1 MATIG
6 FNALWLLCV
15 ILLLGA
21 FFLAIRRRR
30 LAARAEDRN
39 NQLNATTFIRHTGQ
53 DVRIHMPSH
62 IHPHNTPGA
71 ATIANNPAAN
81 TAYTPIH
88 TDGIQPPPPT
98 FDPHED
104 QPPPSYQDFNK
115 DVRIQASNNNNN
127 NNNTNPP

>member
-1 MATIG
+1 MATVG

-15 ILLLGA
+15 ILLLIA

-62 IHPHNTPGA
+62 LHPHNTPA
-71 ATIANNPAAN
+71 ATSNPAAN
-81 TAYTPIH
+81 TVYTPIH

-115 DVRIQASNNNNN
+115 DVRIQPSHNNT
-127 NNNTNPP
+127 TNPP

>member
-1 MATIG
+1 MATVG

-15 ILLLGA
+15 ILLLIA

-53 DVRIHMPSH
+53 EVRIHMPSH
-62 IHPHNTPGA
+62 LHPCNMPAA
-71 ATIANNPAAN
+71 ATNNSTANAP
-81 TAYTPIH
+81 YTPIH

-115 DVRIQASNNNNN
+115 DVRIQSSSNS

>member
-1 MATIG
+1 MATVG

-15 ILLLGA
+15 ILLLIA
-21 FFLAIRRRR
+21 FFLAIRKRRI
-30 LAARAEDRN
+30 AARAEDRN
-39 NQLNATTFIRHTGQ
+39 NQLNATTYIRHTGQ
-53 DVRIHMPSH
+53 EVRIHMPSH
-62 IHPHNTPGA
+62 QRPHTPAAA
-71 ATIANNPAAN
+71 ATTTTANN

-115 DVRIQASNNNNN
+115 DIRIQPFNNNNN
-127 NNNTNPP
+127 NNN

>member
-1 MATIG
+1 MATVG

-15 ILLLGA
+15 ILLLIA

-39 NQLNATTFIRHTGQ
+39 NQLNATTYIRHTGQ

-62 IHPHNTPGA
+62 LHPPAAA
-71 ATIANNPAAN
+71 ATNSPPAS
-81 TAYTPIH
+81 TAYTPIR

-98 FDPHED
+98 FDPRED

-115 DVRIQASNNNNN
+115 DVRIQPSNS
-127 NNNTNPP
+127 NNTNPR

>member
-1 MATIG
+1 MATVG

-15 ILLLGA
+15 VLLLIA

-39 NQLNATTFIRHTGQ
+39 NQLHTTTTFIRHTGQ
-53 DVRIHMPSH
+53 DVRIHMPTGHAASNN
-62 IHPHNTPGA
+62 NT
-71 ATIANNPAAN
+71 
-81 TAYTPIH
+81 TAYTPIQ

-98 FDPHED
+98 FDPHEE
-104 QPPPSYQDFNK
+104 QPPPPSYQDFNK
-115 DVRIQASNNNNN
+115 DVRIQPSTN